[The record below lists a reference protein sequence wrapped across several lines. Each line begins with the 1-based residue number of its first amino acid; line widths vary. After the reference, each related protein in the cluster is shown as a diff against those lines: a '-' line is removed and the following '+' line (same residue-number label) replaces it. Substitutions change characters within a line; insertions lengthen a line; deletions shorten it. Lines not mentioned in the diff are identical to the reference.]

1 MDAATHRAVI
11 ALPRPGE
18 PSAVVIEH
26 VDPGQRVRLSGRV
39 DAHTVA
45 DVRTA
50 LREAIDHGHGALYVE
65 AAGVEMGDTTG
76 LGALLGAHRRS
87 QRSSRSLVLVDVPQA
102 LDRLLAATRLDRV
115 LRTEAGHPAAQP
127 VSA

>member
-1 MDAATHRAVI
+1 MDAAAHRAVI

-18 PSAVVIEH
+18 PSAVLIEH
-26 VDPGQRVRLSGRV
+26 LDPGQRVRVSGRI

-45 DVRTA
+45 DVRIA
-50 LREAIDHGHGALYVE
+50 LREAIDHGDGPLYVD

-87 QRSSRSLVLVDVPQA
+87 LRSSRSLVLVDVPQA
-102 LDRLLAATRLDRV
+102 LDRLLTATRLDRV
-115 LRTEAGHPAAQP
+115 LRTEAAPRPARTA
-127 VSA
+127 